1 MCIRNYQDQIYK
13 AQEVAKV
20 RRRRKN
26 KKIKKTTK
34 RIRNEPKE
42 EGNI

>member
-1 MCIRNYQDQIYK
+1 MCIRNGQDQIYK

-20 RRRRKN
+20 R